1 MRKLLRR
8 IVTVGVALATLVV
21 NAQTL
26 TQEWVYKTDIPAAG
40 DAKWGCGKQGKIWV
54 SNTTAQ
60 KLMYWDAEGMHTLE
74 VGTAGP
80 AICVDDAGN
89 VIVSTTLW
97 SAAAT
102 ALKVLPKGASELQDL
117 AVTLPE
123 GVNAAAMKFLGRA
136 VGDVMSEN
144 GGAFCEFPNG
154 NTKVAKI
161 FVANGAQVAEKSAA
175 FDAGATADSEG
186 LALLLGKDPN
196 GTAIASRVR
205 GNKDFNL
212 DGTALARLNIN
223 TTQGGDVFLIG
234 DKMYSLEPVGATA
247 YVDAFEVVDRSGD
260 APVVIASHEAEF
272 TTAAAKPNPCCL
284 SAEVI
289 DDYTVNIY
297 QYVPGQMAA
306 KYVLALP
313 KPMPKLEARNAYAYD
328 IVVESGET
336 EYTVTYRLNAPA
348 SAVKVQ
354 LVSEGEVYKEYEGT
368 TLAEYA
374 NEEMTAVNNLNTV
387 KIPASD
393 LLVNANTKFQVSVV
407 SDVVSTPTAHS
418 TIYSFWSPYG
428 AVVDNN
434 PDSKHFGRL
443 LVTEAQ
449 SSLPATGY
457 HSSTGENGIGTGIYA
472 FDQTFLPIK
481 NSEGK
486 YGFLA
491 GMEREDGTY
500 AGVSTVIYDFKR
512 LAIADDGRMFVS
524 RAGVKGSGVWEL
536 NPDNL
541 EAGATPIFTGNLGEN
556 GMITDADGNIVS
568 GPATAMDVVGSKW
581 GLKLAI
587 VSCTGGYALSKPSH
601 KVYVY
606 NLGVQKNW
614 DMAPSAEL
622 TSLDNMWINSA
633 TVNLSLDP
641 DGNGLMVGQYR
652 GTPSES
658 EPAYKHATI
667 WNNEVDYS
675 DVTTPAGGAAMA
687 WNADNTLFAMS
698 TGKAKV
704 GVFTVTKGEN
714 GPEFTK
720 LYEFATTCGTNTN
733 ALAFDYANN
742 LYVVSNSGE
751 KLRCFALPRTDG
763 EVVTPAAAAYDV
775 TISSDEYPAA
785 LYIIG
790 TPTNWSPTNGIKME
804 KGEDGVF
811 TAQLENAAAFCNFGL
826 TSVLSSDWD
835 AVNANRWG
843 FETDNQEVTIGTPQ
857 TIVKGT
863 GAMLIQGT
871 AGSTYDVKVDLKNMT
886 LLVTLVEAP
895 AGYPE
900 KLYMIGS
907 LKDANWDIAGG
918 KYELASESE
927 GVYSINGV
935 EVLDSYNGNGYFAFG
950 SIATSDWGAFNALR
964 YGPAAKDTP
973 VTPGTET
980 AIGTNGDTSYMIAAG
995 TYDVKVDLT
1004 TNLLLM
1010 TISSGIESVE
1020 ADEAQVVPGSGEIRI
1035 ITDAENTVTSIYNTA
1050 GQAVAINSAERE
1062 FSVASGI
1069 YVVVVNGKSYKV
1081 AVR

>member
-1 MRKLLRR
+1 MKKLLRR
-8 IVTVGVALATLVV
+8 FFTLGLAIATLGVT
-21 NAQTL
+21 AQTL
-26 TQEWVYKTDIPAAG
+26 TQQWVYKTDIPAAG
-40 DAKWGCGKQGKIWV
+40 EAKWGCGKAGQIWV
-54 SNTTAQ
+54 SNTTTQ
-60 KLMYWDAEGMHTLE
+60 KLMYWDADGTHTME

-80 AICVDDAGN
+80 AICIDDAGN

-102 ALKVLPKGASELQDL
+102 ALKVLPKGATELQDL

-144 GGAFCEFPNG
+144 GGAFCEFPSG

-161 FVANGAQVAEKSAA
+161 FVANGAQVVEKSFAA
-175 FDAGATADSEG
+175 DAGVTADSEG
-186 LALLLGKDPN
+186 LAVLVGKDPES
-196 GTAIASRVR
+196 TTIAARLR
-205 GNKDFNL
+205 GQYDFYL
-212 DGTALARLNIN
+212 DGKALPRLNIN
-223 TTQGGDVFLIG
+223 STQGGDVFMIG
-234 DKMYSLEPVGATA
+234 EKLYSLEPTGAA
-247 YVDAFEVVDRSGD
+247 YLDAFDVVDRSGD

-272 TTAAAKPNPCCL
+272 TEAAARPNPCCL
-284 SAEVI
+284 SAEVV
-289 DDYTVNIY
+289 DEYTVNIY

-328 IVVESGET
+328 IVVEQGEN
-336 EYTVTYRLNAPA
+336 EYTVSYRLNAPA
-348 SAVKVQ
+348 SAVKIQ
-354 LVSEGEVYKEYEGT
+354 LISDGEVYKEYAGT

-374 NEEMTAVNNLNTV
+374 NEEKTEVNNLNTV
-387 KIPASD
+387 KIPAAD
-393 LLVNANTKFQVSVV
+393 LKVNATTKFYVSVE
-407 SDVVSTPTAHS
+407 SDVVSEPTAHS

-434 PDSKHFGRL
+434 PNSKHFGRL

-449 SSLPATGY
+449 GSLPAEGY
-457 HSSTGENGIGTGIYA
+457 HSSIGENGIGTGIYA

-491 GMEREDGTY
+491 GMERETGTY
-500 AGVSTVIYDFKR
+500 AGTTTSIYDFKR
-512 LAIADDGRMFVS
+512 LALSGDGRLFIS
-524 RAGVKGSGVWEL
+524 RAGVKSSGVWEL

-541 EAGATPIFTGNLGEN
+541 EDGATPIFTGSLGED
-556 GMITDADGNIVS
+556 GMITDANDNIVS

-581 GLKLAI
+581 DLKLAI

-606 NLGVQKNW
+606 NLGVEKSW
-614 DMAPSAEL
+614 DKAPSAEL

-633 TVNLSLDP
+633 TVNLCLDP

-658 EPAYKHATI
+658 EPAYKHASI
-667 WNNEVDYS
+667 WKNEIDYS
-675 DVTTPAGGAAMA
+675 DVSTPAGGAGMA

-698 TGKAKV
+698 TGKGKV
-704 GVFTVTKGEN
+704 GVFTVNKGEN

-720 LYEFATTCGTNTN
+720 LYEFSTTCGTNTN

-751 KLRCFALPRTDG
+751 KLRCFALPRDNG
-763 EVVTPAAAAYDV
+763 EVVTPAAATYDV
-775 TISSDEYPAA
+775 TISSDEYPAT

-790 TPTNWSPTNGIKME
+790 TPTNWTPDNGIKME
-804 KGEDGVF
+804 KGENGVY
-811 TAQLENAAAFCNFGL
+811 TAELTNTAAYCNIAL
-826 TSVLSSDWD
+826 TSVLSTDWD
-835 AVNANRWG
+835 EVNANRWG
-843 FETDNQEVTIGTPQ
+843 FAVDNEEITIDQEHAIEKTN
-857 TIVKGT
+857 
-863 GAMLIQGT
+863 GAILIRGE
-871 AGSTYDVKVDLKNMT
+871 AGSTYQVKVDMKNMT
-886 LLVTLVEAP
+886 ILVSLTNAP
-895 AGYPE
+895 ATYPE

-918 KYELASESE
+918 KYELTTEIE
-927 GVYSINGV
+927 GIYSIGGV
-935 EVLDSYNGNGYFAFG
+935 EILDAYNGNGYFAFG
-950 SIATSDWGAFNALR
+950 SITTSDWNTFNALR
-964 YGPAAKDTP
+964 YGPETKDTP
-973 VTPGTET
+973 VTAGTE
-980 AIGTNGDTSYMIAAG
+980 IGIDTNGDTSYMIAAG

-1004 TNLLLM
+1004 TKLLLI
-1010 TISSGIESVE
+1010 TVTSGIEAPE
-1020 ADEAQVVPGSGEIRI
+1020 ADATDVIPGYGEIRI
-1035 ITDAENTVTSIYNTA
+1035 ITSVDNTVTSIYNTA
-1050 GQAVAINSAERE
+1050 GQAIVHNSVERE
-1062 FSVASGI
+1062 FTVERGI